1 MVRDRVMPGIAG
13 FGGLRETRTWSLV
26 PIMVLSERAAEADT
40 VAALDIGADDY
51 LMPPFS
57 LAELQARLRVLL
69 RRARVGAPEL
79 LSSGPCPRIGAGTKP
94 LRRAGGGNSFVRQSR
109 EHRERADPPLARI
122 LSARFIA
129 NVKGNERDCS
139 GNEQKQCIHHDFLGA
154 VPSTGSVA
162 WITAVRASGR
172 QDNGRTH
179 AA

>member
-1 MVRDRVMPGIAG
+1 M
-13 FGGLRETRTWSLV
+13 
-26 PIMVLSERAAEADT
+26 
-40 VAALDIGADDY
+40 
-51 LMPPFS
+51 PFS
-57 LAELQARLRVLL
+57 MAELLARLRVLL
-69 RRARVGAPEL
+69 RWARPGAPEL
-79 LSSGPCPRIGAGTKP
+79 LSSGLCPRIGAGTKP

-122 LSARFIA
+122 VSARFIA

-162 WITAVRASGR
+162 WIIAVRASGR
-172 QDNGRTH
+172 QDNRRTH